1 MTTHPH
7 SPNWYWQQ
15 LDYTIERE
23 VGAAGNVSRRTI
35 RRPDGSAVQI
45 KMMPGE
51 QGYDAELRAA
61 HAEYYGSSLA

>member
-35 RRPDGSAVQI
+35 RRPDGSTVTIELLA
-45 KMMPGE
+45 GE
-51 QGYDAELRAA
+51 QRYDAELRTSR
-61 HAEYYGSSLA
+61 AEHYGNARA